1 MKDITIRLRTEGE
14 INSDNESSSI
24 NESSLDSDLEYETL
38 IFNTEYNEESI
49 KIAIYLTMLKKLKGM
64 SALEFR
70 RFKREALKYKVYRR
84 KLWRLPTKGM
94 PIKLVVNKEEMR
106 AQILRDVHN
115 QSGHK
120 RRESTYYR
128 LSQRYF

>member
-1 MKDITIRLRTEGE
+1 
-14 INSDNESSSI
+14 
-24 NESSLDSDLEYETL
+24 
-38 IFNTEYNEESI
+38 
-49 KIAIYLTMLKKLKGM
+49 M
-64 SALEFR
+64 SALEFH

>member
-1 MKDITIRLRTEGE
+1 MKDITVRLRTEGE

-24 NESSLDSDLEYETL
+24 NKSSLDSDLEYETP
-38 IFNTEYNEESI
+38 ISSAEYNEESI
-49 KIAIYLTMLKKLKGM
+49 KIATYLTTLKKLKGI

-70 RFKREALKYKVYRR
+70 RFKREALKYRVYRR

-94 PIKLVVNKEEMR
+94 PIKLIVDKEEIR

-120 RRESTYYR
+120 ERESTYYR
-128 LSQRYF
+128 LS